1 MHSEGVAKA
10 AYAGDVLRFLL
21 VVALFAAVVYG
32 LLWLAERRRLGGAGS
47 GRPQLR
53 PPLRRQQPPQ
63 RRQVA
68 PDDDEDF
75 LRWLDRKRKKDSP
88 DQ

>member
-1 MHSEGVAKA
+1 
-10 AYAGDVLRFLL
+10 VLKVLF
-21 VVALFAAVVYG
+21 VVALFAVATY
-32 LLWLAERRRLGGAGS
+32 LLIRVIERRGVARPVRRQEP
-47 GRPQLR
+47 RPQQR
-53 PPLRRQQPPQ
+53 PA
-63 RRQVA
+63 A